1 MRKISLP
8 VFYKATLPPTLEDFD
23 EAHELRQVAGRIV
36 ASAAAIEEA
45 IVQIISA
52 TLLKE
57 VQIHK
62 ELIVG
67 SILKSDWC
75 SFASKKKLLLLA
87 VETFS
92 LIEGKLKTDL
102 ESELSKVMKYRNAF
116 AHGSLVHNT
125 DAHEL
130 HYFENKPK
138 TARLDD
144 EYFQKLEQLFQRVW
158 GKLQQIQE
166 QLVTVDS
173 I

>member
-8 VFYKATLPPTLEDFD
+8 VFYKATLPPTPEDFD
-23 EAHELRQVAGRIV
+23 NAHELRQIAGRIV
-36 ASAAAIEEA
+36 SSAAAIEEA
-45 IVQIISA
+45 IVQILSA

-57 VQIHK
+57 VKVHK
-62 ELIVG
+62 ELVVG

-75 SFASKKKLLLLA
+75 SFASKRKLLLLA

-102 ESELSKVMKYRNAF
+102 DAELSKVMKYRNAF
-116 AHGSLVHNT
+116 AHGSLVHNI

-130 HYFENKPK
+130 HYFETKPI

-144 EYFQKLEQLFQRVW
+144 EYFQRLEQLFQRVW
-158 GKLQQIQE
+158 DKLQQIQA
-166 QLVTVDS
+166 QVTTADA